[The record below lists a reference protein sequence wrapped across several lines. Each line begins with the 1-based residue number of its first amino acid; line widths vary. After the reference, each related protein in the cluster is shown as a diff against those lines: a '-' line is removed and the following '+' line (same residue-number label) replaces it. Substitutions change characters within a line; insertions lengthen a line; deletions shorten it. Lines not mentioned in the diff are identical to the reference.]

1 MFSKIL
7 PLDYPSIHQSWIPQK
22 SSVTHRGYA
31 VVHLSPV
38 IEAVGVTSRGEIM
51 TVKMVNLC
59 ENFTPQKTQK

>member
-1 MFSKIL
+1 MRNN
-7 PLDYPSIHQSWIPQK
+7 
-22 SSVTHRGYA
+22 HRGYA
-31 VVHLSPV
+31 VVRLSPV